1 MTSPSGR
8 SGHAPAGR
16 RRASAAIRVTTSSA
30 ASPLVSSVIASAAGR
45 SGLCSRVRVA
55 LVAQTLLG
63 EHDRLL
69 SAELV
74 GASPRAHARVRG
86 EEDLQ
91 LGVRRDDRAD
101 VAALGDPVAVGEQLA
116 LLGHERRAHAGISG
130 DARGRV

>member
-1 MTSPSGR
+1 MTSPRRR
-8 SGHAPAGR
+8 SGHAPNGR
-16 RRASAAIRVTTSSA
+16 RARELGDPRDDLLGGEPARVERDRAR
-30 ASPLVSSVIASAAGR
+30 GR
-45 SGLCSRVRVA
+45 PQRAVLARGVA

-91 LGVRRDDRAD
+91 AGVRRHDRAD

-116 LLGHERRAHAGISG
+116 LLGHERRAHAGIRG